1 MIELVR
7 LFLTTGMALVV
18 TVTVIVGVA
27 WIAVAIPVMIATG
40 AGYGL
45 VALNRRWAR
54 PKNPVTRSSRV

>member
-1 MIELVR
+1 MIKLIL

-18 TVTVIVGVA
+18 AVTVIVGVA
-27 WIAVAIPVMIATG
+27 WIAVAIPVLIATG

-54 PKNPVTRSSRV
+54 PKNLPTKST